1 MIVVLAIILI
11 LTTVTLLGQSNF
23 NQSLLLTDTAYTVA
37 FSGRQAQSFG
47 LSSRRFGTSQ
57 NAGYG
62 LNFNRATPGSY
73 TLFADTS
80 NTLAAPSA
88 CPLGEVGTPER
99 KPGNCRYDTAGT
111 VDGVVQTFTFTNNF
125 RVSRFCAKS
134 GATRHCSTDSTPLT
148 SLDIVFIRPN
158 TASTITGLRS
168 NGSVAT
174 YSCAEVTIA
183 NTQGSAT
190 RVVRV
195 SQLGEIAVG
204 QSCP

>member
-1 MIVVLAIILI
+1 MMVVLAIILI
-11 LTTVTLLGQSNF
+11 LTTVMLLGQSNF

-47 LSSRRFGTSQ
+47 LSSRRFGSAQ
-57 NAGYG
+57 NTGYG
-62 LNFNRATPGSY
+62 LNFNRATPQSY

-80 NTLAAPSA
+80 NSLAAPVA

-99 KPGNCRYDTAGT
+99 KPGNCRYDTVGT
-111 VDGVVQTFTFTNNF
+111 ADGVVQTFTFTRGF
-125 RVSRFCAKS
+125 GVASFCAKS
-134 GATRHCSTDSTPLT
+134 GSTRHCSTDGTPLT
-148 SLDIVFIRPN
+148 ALDVVFTRPN

-174 YSCAEVTIA
+174 YSCAEVTIS
-183 NTQGSAT
+183 NSQGSAT
-190 RVVRV
+190 RTVRV

-204 QSCP
+204 QTCP